1 MNIQQHKELRSWNT
15 NHPEVQQCET
25 QSNNSFINQ
34 TQTTISTKGDTTM
47 KNTKMF
53 SRIGVAMVIALLI
66 SSVQFSSAAGTA
78 AGTAITNTASVT
90 FNDGANVKNKT
101 SNTVTMYVGH
111 KVAAAF
117 TPASD
122 SLGTYDNVTY
132 YRPIEITN
140 QGNRTTPFT
149 VSFNSP
155 TGYTLTLIDDD
166 NQDGI
171 HQSGEVTPV
180 TTTTSIAADGSRKYF
195 IKADL
200 GTIANGTTDNIIV
213 TFTNAAVDDGGNNI
227 VVLNPSAA
235 FSFTL
240 KSTIVKPVISFAVSG
255 TAPSPLIPGA
265 EFNFGITLDNTG
277 SATPYSY
284 DLGTTSSS
292 VVRLQYTVP
301 TNFSFTGGASGTF
314 ALSPSGT
321 VSYEY
326 SGGIVT
332 MYVDT
337 SYLEPADA
345 AISFTLP
352 IIIDQSQNNSTGPA
366 SGASINSSAGSFGNL
381 NYSSPQNQ
389 LPVTASTSGTIFT
402 GAVTVATSKGGKWT
416 VTPANDSSAAGE
428 TSEYVL
434 TLKNMGN
441 LSATFKVTDV
451 DASGNV
457 VVDHIVAE
465 STNGTDLGAG
475 NTASVSA
482 GSTIQIYVRLTI
494 PGIAAVSDS
503 IKRQISVSSNA
514 TGTLW
519 TGVVGSDTTH
529 TITTTVIAATFNI
542 TLAAESIG
550 GLGTTTNPAPGDTI
564 TFALTIANTGG
575 TNVTSVVIS
584 NLIPTNMS
592 FVANGFAVGN
602 GIRIDAVNQSNAN
615 DGDDAHYDA
624 AGNGTVKTNSTFSVN
639 AGITK
644 VLRYKCTVN

>member
-1 MNIQQHKELRSWNT
+1 MNIQQHKEIRSWNT
-15 NHPEVQQCET
+15 NRLDVQQCET

-34 TQTTISTKGDTTM
+34 THTTISTKGDTTM
-47 KNTKMF
+47 KNNTMF

-66 SSVQFSSAAGTA
+66 STVQHSFAAGTA

-140 QGNRTTPFT
+140 QGNRTTPFN

-155 TGYTLTLIDDD
+155 AGYTLTLIDDD

-171 HQSGEVTPV
+171 HQSGEVTTV

-195 IKADL
+195 IKADV

-284 DLGTTSSS
+284 DLGATSSS

-332 MYVDT
+332 IYVDT

-352 IIIDQSQNNSTGPA
+352 IIIDQTQNSGTGPV

-402 GAVTVATSKGGKWT
+402 GPVSVATSTGGNLT
-416 VTPANDSSAAGE
+416 VTPANANAATNE
-428 TSEYVL
+428 TIEYIFSV
-434 TLKNMGN
+434 KNMGN
-441 LSATFKVTDV
+441 TSATFKVTDI
-451 DASGNV
+451 DSAGNV
-457 VVDHIVAE
+457 AVDHIVAE
-465 STNGTDLGAG
+465 SSNGTDLGTG
-475 NTASVSA
+475 NTASVA
-482 GSTIQIYVRLTI
+482 QGATIQIYVRLTV
-494 PGIAAVSDS
+494 PGGAAVSDS
-503 IKRQISVSSNA
+503 IKRRISVLSNA
-514 TGTLW
+514 AGTLW
-519 TGVVGSDTTH
+519 TGAVASDTMH
-529 TITTTVIAATFNI
+529 VIKTTVIAATFNI
-542 TLAAESIG
+542 TLAAEAIV

-584 NLIPTNMS
+584 NLIPTNMTFS
-592 FVANGFAVGN
+592 PIGYVTSGITIDNANM
-602 GIRIDAVNQSNAN
+602 SNAN

-624 AGNGTVKTNSTFSVN
+624 SGNGTVRTNSTFSVN
-639 AGITK
+639 AGVTK